1 VNLLKSKEIGIV
13 EQAIWAINNI
23 SNDSS
28 SNRDIIVMAG
38 GLKHLIELMDT
49 ITDKMIQMKCC

>member
-23 SNDSS
+23 SNDCV
-28 SNRDIIVMAG
+28 SNRDSIIMAG
-38 GLKHLIELMDT
+38 GLMRLIELMDT
-49 ITDKMIQMKCC
+49 ITKESIQIKCC